1 MLGVAVLLTVFNR
14 REKTLACLDNCY
26 RQIDGMKAAREYEFT
41 VYLVDDGSTDGT
53 SEAIREN
60 FPQVE
65 LIQGDGGLFWN
76 RGMRLA
82 WEKAA
87 EKDYDFYLW
96 LNDDTL
102 MKEGALAALMETSGF
117 LKHKA
122 IIAGTCENSV
132 GELSYGGRTRSN
144 KLIAPDPAI
153 PVPCYMF
160 NGNLV
165 LVPKAVY
172 EVLGSLEQK
181 YQHTFGDYDYGVRAV
196 KAGIP
201 RVVAPG
207 VLATCD
213 RNPGIPKWRDSSYT
227 LKERVRYL
235 MTPKGRPPKEQFLFD
250 SRLNGIFYAMG
261 HGLSLTFKLLFPKR
275 NNI

>member
-26 RQIDGMKAAREYEFT
+26 RQIDGMKAAGEYDFT

-53 SEAIREN
+53 SEAVREK
-60 FPQVE
+60 FPQTI
-65 LIQGDGGLFWN
+65 LIRGNGGLYWN

-102 MKEGALAALMETSGF
+102 MKEGALGILMETSGF

-122 IIAGTCENSV
+122 IIAGTCVNQA
-132 GELSYGGRTRSN
+132 GDLSYGGRTRSN
-144 KLIAPDPAI
+144 RLINPDPAI
-153 PVPCYMF
+153 PEPCHMF

-172 EVLGSLEQK
+172 EVLGSLEPK

-207 VLATCD
+207 VLAECD
-213 RNPGIPKWRDSSYT
+213 RNPGIPEWRDSSLC
-227 LKERVRYL
+227 LKDRFRFL
-235 MTPKGRPPKEQFLFD
+235 TSPKGRPPREQFLFD
-250 SRLNGIFYAMG
+250 SRLNGVFYAIG
-261 HGLSLTFKLLFPKR
+261 HGLSLMFKVLFPKR
-275 NNI
+275 R

>member
-1 MLGVAVLLTVFNR
+1 MLTVFNR

-26 RQIDGMKAAREYEFT
+26 RQIDGMKAAGEYDFT

-53 SEAIREN
+53 SEAVRGKYPQTVLIRGN
-60 FPQVE
+60 
-65 LIQGDGGLFWN
+65 GGLYWN

-102 MKEGALAALMETSGF
+102 MKEGALGILMETSVF

-122 IIAGTCENSV
+122 IIAGTCVNQA

-144 KLIAPDPAI
+144 RLINPDPAI
-153 PVPCYMF
+153 PEPCHMF

-165 LVPKAVY
+165 LV
-172 EVLGSLEQK
+172 
-181 YQHTFGDYDYGVRAV
+181 
-196 KAGIP
+196 
-201 RVVAPG
+201 
-207 VLATCD
+207 
-213 RNPGIPKWRDSSYT
+213 
-227 LKERVRYL
+227 
-235 MTPKGRPPKEQFLFD
+235 
-250 SRLNGIFYAMG
+250 
-261 HGLSLTFKLLFPKR
+261 HGLLAYVQNFIQHIQRVWVFVPVFSEPLDGWVQNFFLISTW
-275 NNI
+275 